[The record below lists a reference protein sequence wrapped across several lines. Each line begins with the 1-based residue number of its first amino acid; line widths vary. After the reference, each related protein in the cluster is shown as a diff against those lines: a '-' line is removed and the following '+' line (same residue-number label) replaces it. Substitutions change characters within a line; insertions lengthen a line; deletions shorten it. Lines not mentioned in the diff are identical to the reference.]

1 VVSPSHAR
9 HPPLTS
15 PLGLPATRRVQPN
28 PDTQRKQT
36 ELWKS
41 LILGCVESARRRMAF
56 FTRRHAH
63 SDRAFS
69 QITARRRSPFL
80 FVPRLAYVPRARRWC
95 HHHRSFSLRLDD
107 DAHPLW
113 RNDAIDRRLPP
124 DARRLFVDA
133 LVLDGAA
140 AWLDGDPGPKSKCL
154 VFWRSQD
161 AWCDELCLWAAQ
173 SGLEGQIVTLHE
185 VAGGANT
192 GGPPALEGAPFEF
205 LANVAARLEQ
215 RDKGA
220 FVPERGEDDA
230 GIKFF

>member
-1 VVSPSHAR
+1 
-9 HPPLTS
+9 
-15 PLGLPATRRVQPN
+15 
-28 PDTQRKQT
+28 
-36 ELWKS
+36 
-41 LILGCVESARRRMAF
+41 MAF
-56 FTRRHAH
+56 SRGRHAQY
-63 SDRAFS
+63 R
-69 QITARRRSPFL
+69 TARFHESLRGVAHLFL
-80 FVPRLAYVPRARRWC
+80 FVPRLALVPRARRWC

-113 RNDAIDRRLPP
+113 RNELIDRRLPP

-161 AWCDELCLWAAQ
+161 AWCDELCSWASS

-220 FVPERGEDDA
+220 FVAERGEDDA

>member
-1 VVSPSHAR
+1 MVSPSHAR

-56 FTRRHAH
+56 FTTRTTRPDNKSPRGVAH
-63 SDRAFS
+63 L
-69 QITARRRSPFL
+69 FL
-80 FVPRLAYVPRARRWC
+80 FVPRLALVPRARRWC

-133 LVLDGAA
+133 LAADGAA
-140 AWLDGDPGPKSKCL
+140 TWLDGDPGPKSRCL
-154 VFWRSQD
+154 VFWRSRD
-161 AWCDELCLWAAQ
+161 AWCDELCAWAAQ

-205 LANVAARLEQ
+205 LASVAARLEQ

>member
-1 VVSPSHAR
+1 MEIPDPRV
-9 HPPLTS
+9 
-15 PLGLPATRRVQPN
+15 RRVGTKA
-28 PDTQRKQT
+28 D
-36 ELWKS
+36 
-41 LILGCVESARRRMAF
+41 GF
-56 FTRRHAH
+56 FTRTTRPFGPRVFTNHRAA
-63 SDRAFS
+63 SLTFSFSFRPASRAF
-69 QITARRRSPFL
+69 
-80 FVPRLAYVPRARRWC
+80 PRARRWC

-113 RNDAIDRRLPP
+113 RNELIDRRLPP

-161 AWCDELCLWAAQ
+161 AWCDELCLWASS

>member
-1 VVSPSHAR
+1 MEIPDPRV
-9 HPPLTS
+9 
-15 PLGLPATRRVQPN
+15 RRVGTKADGFFHTD
-28 PDTQRKQT
+28 DTPIRT
-36 ELWKS
+36 ARFHKS
-41 LILGCVESARRRMAF
+41 LRGV
-56 FTRRHAH
+56 AH
-63 SDRAFS
+63 L
-69 QITARRRSPFL
+69 FL
-80 FVPRLAYVPRARRWC
+80 FVPRLALVPRARRWC

-113 RNDAIDRRLPP
+113 RNELIDRRLPP

-220 FVPERGEDDA
+220 FVAERGEDDA